1 MRDWKF
7 HEARGNIGLNLIEM
21 KKYIEAIDYYSKE
34 IESDPDN
41 DDLYFWRGRAYR
53 EAGLA
58 IIRRNNHN
66 NTDES
71 LSHFQNSN
79 NDYKRMLELCGEKT
93 P

>member
-1 MRDWKF
+1 MRDWKSN
-7 HEARGNIGLNLIEM
+7 EARSHIGLNLIEM
-21 KKYIEAIDYYSKE
+21 RRYGDAIDYYSKE

-71 LSHFQNSN
+71 LSHFQSSID
-79 NDYKRMLELCGEKT
+79 DYKKMLELRGEKT